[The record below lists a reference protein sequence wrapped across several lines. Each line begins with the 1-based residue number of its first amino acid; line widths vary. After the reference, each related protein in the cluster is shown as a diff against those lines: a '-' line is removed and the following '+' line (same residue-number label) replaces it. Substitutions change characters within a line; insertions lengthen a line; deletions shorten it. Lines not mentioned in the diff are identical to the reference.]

1 MSQSQ
6 LFGGTPS
13 NSPFSKGGEGVI
25 KAYAPLAD
33 RMRPKTFDEMVG
45 QEALIG
51 KSSAFRR
58 LVEQD
63 NVPSCIFWGPPGT
76 GKTTLAEV
84 IANVSHSSFI
94 SLSAVTAGVSDIRK
108 IVQTAE
114 EQLKVNGRRTILFID
129 EIHRFNKGQQ
139 DALLPHIE
147 RGTLVFIGATTENPS
162 FEVNQALLS
171 RAKVFVLSSL
181 TEQDIRRI
189 LDRAINDK
197 ERGLG
202 LMSLKIQD
210 EALELMSQL
219 ADGDARAAL
228 NLLEMSSQAVSEQDK
243 GPKVIDVAMVK
254 AVLQRSH
261 LKYDKK
267 GEEHYNVISA
277 LHKSL
282 RGSDADAA
290 LYWLARMLEGGE
302 DPMYVARRLVR
313 FASEDIGLADPQAMV
328 QAVTAMQAVNFVGM
342 PECNVHLAQAVAY
355 MAKAPKSNK
364 LYIAYGAAAADAR
377 ETSDQPVPIH
387 LRNAP
392 TKLMKELGYGK
403 DYKYNPNFKEPV
415 DQDYLPKD
423 LLGREYLKDN

>member
-1 MSQSQ
+1 MFYMSQSQ
-6 LFGGTPS
+6 LFNQPGQ
-13 NSPFSKGGEGVI
+13 KA

-108 IVQTAE
+108 IVQSAE

-189 LDRAINDK
+189 LDRAIIDK

-202 LMSLKIQD
+202 LIDLKIQD

-267 GEEHYNVISA
+267 GEEHYNIISA

-313 FASEDIGLADPQAMV
+313 FASEDIGLADSQAMV

-415 DQDYLPKD
+415 NQEYLPKD
-423 LLGREYLKDN
+423 LLGKKYLEDN

>member
-6 LFGGTPS
+6 LFS
-13 NSPFSKGGEGVI
+13 NQSKAI
-25 KAYAPLAD
+25 KVHAPLAD

-108 IVQTAE
+108 IVQAAE

-181 TEQDIRRI
+181 TEQDIRSI

-202 LMSLKIQD
+202 SINLKIQD

-243 GPKVIDVAMVK
+243 GSKVIDVAIIK

-267 GEEHYNVISA
+267 GEEHYNIISA

-355 MAKAPKSNK
+355 MAQAPKSNK
-364 LYIAYGAAAADAR
+364 LYIAYGAAASDAR

-423 LLGREYLKDN
+423 LLGRKYLID

>member
-6 LFGGTPS
+6 LFGNQP
-13 NSPFSKGGEGVI
+13 
-25 KAYAPLAD
+25 KATKVHAPLAD

-108 IVQTAE
+108 IVQSAG

-202 LMSLKIQD
+202 SINLKIQD
-210 EALELMSQL
+210 EALELMAQL

-228 NLLEMSSQAVSEQDK
+228 NLLEMSSQAVSEQGK
-243 GPKVIDVAMVK
+243 GPKDIDVAMVK

-267 GEEHYNVISA
+267 GDEQYNVISA

-342 PECNVHLAQAVAY
+342 PECNVHLAQTVAY
-355 MAKAPKSNK
+355 MAQAPKSNK

-415 DQDYLPKD
+415 DQDYLPKN
-423 LLGREYLKDN
+423 LLGRKYLNEN

>member
-1 MSQSQ
+1 MPQNQ
-6 LFGGTPS
+6 LFGEPAKAS
-13 NSPFSKGGEGVI
+13 GGF
-25 KAYAPLAD
+25 APLAD
-33 RMRPKTFDEMVG
+33 RMRPQTFDEIVG
-45 QEALIG
+45 QDELTG
-51 KSSAFRR
+51 KDSAFRH
-58 LVEQD
+58 LIEQD
-63 NVPSCIFWGPPGT
+63 KIPSCIFWGPPGT

-84 IANVSHSSFI
+84 IANVSQSTFVR
-94 SLSAVTAGVSDIRK
+94 LSAVMAGVADIRK
-108 IVQTAE
+108 IVQTAK
-114 EQLKVNGRRTILFID
+114 EQMSANGRRTLLFID

-139 DALLPHIE
+139 DALLPHVE

-181 TEQDIRRI
+181 NESDVKLI
-189 LDRAINDK
+189 LTRAIEDK

-202 LMSLKIQD
+202 KEDIKVSG
-210 EALELMSQL
+210 EALSLMSQI
-219 ADGDARAAL
+219 ANGDARAGL
-228 NLLEMSSQAVSEQDK
+228 NLLEMSVQAVGADK
-243 GPKVIDVAMVK
+243 TGAKFVEPTTVK
-254 AVLQRSH
+254 AVLQRTY

-290 LYWLARMLEGGE
+290 LYWLARMLESGE

-313 FASEDIGLADPQAMV
+313 FASEDIGIADPQAMV
-328 QAVTAMQAVNFVGM
+328 QAVTAMQAVHLIGM
-342 PECNVHLAQAVAY
+342 PECTVHLAQAVVY
-355 MAKAPKSNK
+355 MARAPKSNA
-364 LYIAYGAAAADAR
+364 LYVAYGQAAQDAR

-403 DYKYNPNFKEPV
+403 DYKYNPNFKGPV
-415 DQDYLPKD
+415 EQDYLP
-423 LLGREYLKDN
+423 LELKDRKYL